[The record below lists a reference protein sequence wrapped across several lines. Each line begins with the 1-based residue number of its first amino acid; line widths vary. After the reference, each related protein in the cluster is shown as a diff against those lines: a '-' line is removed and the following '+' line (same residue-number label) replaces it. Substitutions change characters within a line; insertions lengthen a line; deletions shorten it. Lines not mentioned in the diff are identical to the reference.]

1 MLLTC
6 AIGEMSVGKGTASGG
21 NAIVSKQS
29 GQYEK
34 LYLPSKIKLAFL
46 LMRQIFL
53 EIHLLTALDNFISAR
68 ETKFSKNIF
77 VDNAVSIEKVF
88 CH

>member
-1 MLLTC
+1 
-6 AIGEMSVGKGTASGG
+6 
-21 NAIVSKQS
+21 
-29 GQYEK
+29 
-34 LYLPSKIKLAFL
+34 
-46 LMRQIFL
+46 MRQIFL